1 MKHASDNKSREK
13 HFIEEIET
21 IPQKRSNTKKIF
33 IGILVAAIVASGV
46 IVPVVVARQNKISE
60 NEKTVTPSE
69 ILYTDARIAEAR
81 SLTAAAKATRSMSEN
96 IKVPITAYS
105 LKVDGRTIAV
115 MTSDEEIRTVLS
127 SIKKKAVKDFV
138 DAKAQFVEKVE
149 ILEGMHMRSELTD
162 KEGLQSILSEKS
174 EITTTHT
181 IKNKETRASIAKY
194 YGISVDELEKQNPAI
209 KESKIKTG
217 DKLTIKYNKL
227 PISIKFTVTETENRV
242 EKFKKETVKDDKLS
256 TSYKEVTTKG
266 KDGEIK
272 TTSQVT
278 YIDGRA
284 VSEKVLYKE
293 VISEVVNEVTT
304 IGTNDKVGASLGK
317 FSWPLPNYDT
327 ITSGFGPRW
336 GTNHNGLDISGSGV
350 YGADILASDGG
361 TVILAQED
369 NSGYG
374 KYVIIDHENGYQ
386 TLYGHC
392 SKLCVSAGDKVS
404 AGQKIAEVGST
415 GYSTGP
421 HLHFEIIDNGTKI
434 DPYPFLFS

>member
-1 MKHASDNKSREK
+1 M
-13 HFIEEIET
+13 
-21 IPQKRSNTKKIF
+21 
-33 IGILVAAIVASGV
+33 
-46 IVPVVVARQNKISE
+46 
-60 NEKTVTPSE
+60 
-69 ILYTDARIAEAR
+69 
-81 SLTAAAKATRSMSEN
+81 
-96 IKVPITAYS
+96 
-105 LKVDGRTIAV
+105 
-115 MTSDEEIRTVLS
+115 
-127 SIKKKAVKDFV
+127 
-138 DAKAQFVEKVE
+138 
-149 ILEGMHMRSELTD
+149 
-162 KEGLQSILSEKS
+162 
-174 EITTTHT
+174 
-181 IKNKETRASIAKY
+181 
-194 YGISVDELEKQNPAI
+194 
-209 KESKIKTG
+209 
-217 DKLTIKYNKL
+217 
-227 PISIKFTVTETENRV
+227 

-256 TSYKEVTTKG
+256 TSYKEVTTEG

-272 TTSQVT
+272 TTSQIT

-327 ITSGFGPRW
+327 ITSEFGPRW

>member
-1 MKHASDNKSREK
+1 MKHASESQNNKG
-13 HFIEEIET
+13 HFIDDEI
-21 IPQKRSNTKKIF
+21 INQKRNKKKIL
-33 IGILVAAIVASGV
+33 IGILVAAIAVSGV
-46 IVPVVVARQNKISE
+46 LVPLSITEQSKSSGSEQTLTPAEIS
-60 NEKTVTPSE
+60 
-69 ILYTDARIAEAR
+69 YTDARIAEAR
-81 SLTAAAKATRSMSEN
+81 TLTAAAKATKSMSEN
-96 IKVPITAYS
+96 IEIPITAYS
-105 LKVDGRTIAV
+105 LKVDRKTIAV
-115 MTSDEEIRTVLS
+115 MTSDDDIRTILS
-127 SIKKKAVKDFV
+127 SIKKKAVKNFA

-149 ILEGMHMRSELTD
+149 ILEGMHMKSELTD
-162 KEGLQSILSEKS
+162 KDGLQSILSEKS
-174 EITTTHT
+174 EVTTTHT

-209 KESKIKTG
+209 KKSKIKTG
-217 DKLTIKYNKL
+217 DKLTVKYKKS
-227 PISIKFTVTETENRV
+227 PISIKFTVTKTETEV
-242 EKFKKETVKDDKLS
+242 VKFKKETVKDDKLS
-256 TSYKEVTTKG
+256 TSYKEVTTEG
-266 KDGEIK
+266 KNGETK
-272 TTSQVT
+272 TTSQIT

-284 VSEKVLYKE
+284 VSEKVLDKE
-293 VISEVVNEVTT
+293 IISEVVNEVTT
-304 IGTNDKVGASLGK
+304 IGTNDNVGASLGK

-336 GTNHNGLDISGSGV
+336 GTNHNGLDISGSDV
-350 YGADILASDGG
+350 YGADIVASDGG

-374 KYVIIDHENGYQ
+374 RYVIIDHENGYK

>member
-1 MKHASDNKSREK
+1 MMKHASDNKSREK

-69 ILYTDARIAEAR
+69 VLYTDARIAEAR

-96 IKVPITAYS
+96 IEVPITAYS

-194 YGISVDELEKQNPAI
+194 YGISVDELENQNPAI
-209 KESKIKTG
+209 KERKIKTG
-217 DKLTIKYNKL
+217 DKLIIKYNKL

-256 TSYKEVTTKG
+256 TSYKEVTTEG

-272 TTSQVT
+272 TTSQ
-278 YIDGRA
+278 I
-284 VSEKVLYKE
+284 
-293 VISEVVNEVTT
+293 VNEVTT

>member
-1 MKHASDNKSREK
+1 MKYASDNKSREK

-46 IVPVVVARQNKISE
+46 IVPVVVVRQNEISE

-69 ILYTDARIAEAR
+69 VLYTDARIAEAR

-96 IKVPITAYS
+96 IEVPITAYS

-115 MTSDEEIRTVLS
+115 MTSDEEMRTVLS
-127 SIKKKAVKDFV
+127 SMKKKAVKDFI

-227 PISIKFTVTETENRV
+227 PISIKFTVTETENKV

-256 TSYKEVTTKG
+256 TSYKEVTTEG

-272 TTSQVT
+272 TTSQIT

-284 VSEKVLYKE
+284 VSE
-293 VISEVVNEVTT
+293 
-304 IGTNDKVGASLGK
+304 
-317 FSWPLPNYDT
+317 
-327 ITSGFGPRW
+327 
-336 GTNHNGLDISGSGV
+336 
-350 YGADILASDGG
+350 
-361 TVILAQED
+361 
-369 NSGYG
+369 
-374 KYVIIDHENGYQ
+374 
-386 TLYGHC
+386 
-392 SKLCVSAGDKVS
+392 
-404 AGQKIAEVGST
+404 
-415 GYSTGP
+415 
-421 HLHFEIIDNGTKI
+421 
-434 DPYPFLFS
+434 

>member
-13 HFIEEIET
+13 HFVEEIET

-33 IGILVAAIVASGV
+33 IGILTAAVVASGM
-46 IVPVVVARQNKISE
+46 IVPLAIAGQNQSSD
-60 NEKTVTPSE
+60 NEKTVTPAE
-69 ILYTDARIAEAR
+69 ISYTDARIAEAR
-81 SLTAAAKATRSMSEN
+81 TLTAAAKATKSMSEN
-96 IKVPITAYS
+96 IEVPITAYS
-105 LKVDGRTIAV
+105 LKVNGKTIAV
-115 MTSDEEIRTVLS
+115 MTSDDEIRNILS
-127 SIKKKAVKDFV
+127 SMKKNAVKDFA

-162 KEGLQSILSEKS
+162 KEGLQSILRETSEV
-174 EITTTHT
+174 TTTHT
-181 IKNKETRASIAKY
+181 IKNNETRASIAKY
-194 YGISVDELEKQNPAI
+194 YGISVDELEKQNPTI

-217 DKLTIKYNKL
+217 DKLTVKYKKS
-227 PISIKFTVTETENRV
+227 PISIKFTVTKTETKV
-242 EKFKKETVKDDKLS
+242 VKFKKEIVKDDKLS
-256 TSYKEVTTKG
+256 TSYKEVTTEG
-266 KDGEIK
+266 KNGETK
-272 TTSQVT
+272 TTSQIT

-284 VSEKVLYKE
+284 ASEKVLDEE

-304 IGTNDKVGASLGK
+304 IGTNDKVGASLGR

-336 GTNHNGLDISGSGV
+336 GTNHNGLDISGSDI
-350 YGADILASDGG
+350 YGADIVASDGG

-374 KYVIIDHENGYQ
+374 RYVIIDHENGYQ